1 MHFETPFFHAVSAL
15 ASTILYS
22 WWTTYFSYKSA
33 LIFAS
38 SCQMIGCLVYASALP
53 CQSLTLVILGRLIG
67 GFGSARSI
75 NRRYI
80 ADTYPVQYRT
90 AASAG
95 FVTAGAVGT
104 SMGPALAALLYFTV
118 SEESH
123 NLYWQL
129 ENAPGWT
136 MGSLWAIYIV
146 TLSISFH
153 EPTRPNKPS
162 LRTKI
167 KSNKATRYGEEKV
180 ALITKHPVNGTTIVS
195 SDPPLWKIVPVN
207 TTFCVYFTL
216 KFILESLLSSTAIL
230 TDHYFNW
237 SGEVSGWY
245 LAVLGLLVLPAN
257 WVIAQASRRYDD
269 RDLILAT
276 QGFMLLGCLAI
287 LDVGRTYRVPHYLFG
302 STLIFVAAN
311 ALEGPNMS
319 LLSKTIPPRYSKGLF
334 NVGLLAT
341 ESGTLGRAVGDV
353 ILTLCGSGGMSRILN
368 NAFGM
373 MSVLTGATSVLC
385 LAVYDQLE
393 PHERDD

>member
-1 MHFETPFFHAVSAL
+1 MV
-15 ASTILYS
+15 
-22 WWTTYFSYKSA
+22 
-33 LIFAS
+33 
-38 SCQMIGCLVYASALP
+38 GCFVYASALP

-80 ADTYPVQYRT
+80 ADTYPVQHRT

-118 SEESH
+118 SEKSH

-136 MGSLWAIYIV
+136 MGGLWAIYII
-146 TLSISFH
+146 TLSFSFH
-153 EPTRPNKPS
+153 EPIRPNKPS
-162 LRTKI
+162 LWTWKENN
-167 KSNKATRYGEEKV
+167 KSTRNGEEKV
-180 ALITKHPVNGTTIVS
+180 ALIAKHTVNGTTTES

-230 TDHYFNW
+230 TDHYFDW

-257 WVIAQASRRYDD
+257 WVIAQASQRYDD

-287 LDVGRTYRVPHYLFG
+287 LDVGSTYRVPHYLFG

-319 LLSKTIPPRYSKGLF
+319 LLSKAIPPRYSKGLF

-373 MSVLTGATSVLC
+373 MSVLTSATIVLC